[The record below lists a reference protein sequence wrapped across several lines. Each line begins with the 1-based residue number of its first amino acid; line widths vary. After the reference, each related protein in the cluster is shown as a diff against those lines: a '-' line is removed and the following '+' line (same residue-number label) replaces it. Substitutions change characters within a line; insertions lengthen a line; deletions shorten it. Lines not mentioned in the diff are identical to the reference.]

1 MNRYGKTGLRVLGG
15 LLALVLAAGG
25 LLPDGAAYAA
35 GTGAYRVAEDAA
47 YIVEEDAHA
56 AEQDSR
62 PLRAQA
68 LRAAVVPDNVTMH
81 LFNYTGAVNRYDG
94 RVLTFCNSANQNAKD
109 GVLQRSDDRPVMQA
123 TLENGW
129 PQVLGVMGPTAED
142 RSGSLQYLF
151 DPDTAVAGKESY
163 AVGRGGSTGLFQRD
177 DKGYYCYDSLQN
189 AAWYDPDT
197 QMFRLGN
204 FLLRPHYTG
213 YVQPNGKTAEQD
225 YTQAF
230 NGNFFPFNTVDGAEE
245 DPAGNAL
252 PTYRLADGAVDLW
265 FGMSMEFD
273 FYMPAGGRIGGEDM
287 VFQFLGDDDV
297 FVYIDD
303 VLVLDIGGTHGANS
317 GSINFATGAVRHPRA
332 DVIGPAGGS
341 YTDTTLK
348 AKFDAAGIGGT
359 FQGDTFGD
367 YTKHTLKFFYLE
379 RGGCVSYC
387 YLRFNTPTLP
397 EHSLTVAK
405 ELSGGGQSLNRYLTD
420 ALDYRFRVVRPGG
433 RLYVPEGTAYQV
445 LEGAAVTGTGAVGP
459 EGYFSLKAGQMAQF
473 TDMMGLGG
481 GHYDYLVEE
490 TMPTELTGQYGEVQ
504 YTVGSGTGTAATPS
518 ASTEFTGFRTA
529 PLSAAETQLVTYRNV
544 VDTGALGELRITK
557 RVADGSAAEA
567 GQVFDMAVTLGG
579 QPVPAGTPY
588 TVDGAART
596 VETAGIVPLAHGET
610 AVFGGLL
617 AGTAYAVAEQ
627 APAGFRV
634 RYEASVTAEGRT
646 VPAGTEGQV
655 PVGGRVAV
663 TVTNATYDYAVTL
676 PLSKVLLGAAA
687 DRTETFRFLLEETDA
702 DGTVLRQ
709 LPETAITV
717 RGGEVTAGHLTIGFV
732 SGDRTAHSYRLRE
745 AESSGV
751 WCGGEVYR
759 LVIVPNGVD
768 GASAVTVNGQAW
780 DDAALAFVNRTLETL
795 TVTKTVVGELGDRDR
810 AFSFTA
816 AMTLDGEPVPFPAG
830 DGWTLSG
837 GRAVFSLRHGETLV
851 LRGLPY
857 GAVVT
862 VTETGH
868 EGYTVTNSSRSG
880 DSGAAELTGGDRI
893 DFVNSKRAVP
903 DMGVAGGTWLP
914 AGLLTACGGG
924 LALAARRRRRL
935 L

>member
-47 YIVEEDAHA
+47 YTVEEDAHA
-56 AEQDSR
+56 AEPDSR
-62 PLRAQA
+62 PLRSQA

-273 FYMPAGGRIGGEDM
+273 FYIPAGGRIGGEDM

-303 VLVLDIGGTHGANS
+303 VLVLDM
-317 GSINFATGAVRHPRA
+317 
-332 DVIGPAGGS
+332 
-341 YTDTTLK
+341 
-348 AKFDAAGIGGT
+348 
-359 FQGDTFGD
+359 
-367 YTKHTLKFFYLE
+367 
-379 RGGCVSYC
+379 
-387 YLRFNTPTLP
+387 
-397 EHSLTVAK
+397 TVAK
-405 ELSGGGQSLNRYLTD
+405 ELSGGGQSLNRYLTG
-420 ALDYRFRVVRPGG
+420 ALDYRFRVVRPDGG
-433 RLYVPEGTAYQV
+433 LYVPEGTAYQV

-481 GHYDYLVEE
+481 GRYDYLVEE

-588 TVDGAART
+588 TVGGAART

-780 DDAALAFVNRTLETL
+780 DGAALAFVNRTLETL
-795 TVTKTVVGELGDRDR
+795 TVTKTVTGELGDRDR

-816 AMTLDGEPVPFPAG
+816 AMTLDGEPIPFPAG

-862 VTETGH
+862 VTETDH
-868 EGYTVTNSSRSG
+868 AGYTVTNSSRSG
-880 DSGAAELTGGDRI
+880 DSGAAELTGGNRI

>member
-1 MNRYGKTGLRVLGG
+1 M
-15 LLALVLAAGG
+15 
-25 LLPDGAAYAA
+25 
-35 GTGAYRVAEDAA
+35 
-47 YIVEEDAHA
+47 
-56 AEQDSR
+56 
-62 PLRAQA
+62 
-68 LRAAVVPDNVTMH
+68 
-81 LFNYTGAVNRYDG
+81 
-94 RVLTFCNSANQNAKD
+94 
-109 GVLQRSDDRPVMQA
+109 
-123 TLENGW
+123 
-129 PQVLGVMGPTAED
+129 
-142 RSGSLQYLF
+142 
-151 DPDTAVAGKESY
+151 
-163 AVGRGGSTGLFQRD
+163 
-177 DKGYYCYDSLQN
+177 
-189 AAWYDPDT
+189 
-197 QMFRLGN
+197 
-204 FLLRPHYTG
+204 
-213 YVQPNGKTAEQD
+213 
-225 YTQAF
+225 
-230 NGNFFPFNTVDGAEE
+230 
-245 DPAGNAL
+245 
-252 PTYRLADGAVDLW
+252 
-265 FGMSMEFD
+265 
-273 FYMPAGGRIGGEDM
+273 
-287 VFQFLGDDDV
+287 
-297 FVYIDD
+297 
-303 VLVLDIGGTHGANS
+303 
-317 GSINFATGAVRHPRA
+317 
-332 DVIGPAGGS
+332 
-341 YTDTTLK
+341 
-348 AKFDAAGIGGT
+348 
-359 FQGDTFGD
+359 
-367 YTKHTLKFFYLE
+367 
-379 RGGCVSYC
+379 
-387 YLRFNTPTLP
+387 
-397 EHSLTVAK
+397 
-405 ELSGGGQSLNRYLTD
+405 
-420 ALDYRFRVVRPGG
+420 DYRFRVVRPDGG
-433 RLYVPEGTAYQV
+433 LYVPEGTAYQV

-481 GHYDYLVEE
+481 GRYDYLVEE

-557 RVADGSAAEA
+557 RMADGSAAEA

-588 TVDGAART
+588 TVGGAART

-655 PVGGRVAV
+655 PVGGCVAV

-687 DRTETFRFLLEETDA
+687 DGTETFRFLLEETDA
-702 DGTVLRQ
+702 DGAVLRQ

-717 RGGEVTAGHLTIGFV
+717 RGNEVTAGHLTIGFV

-768 GASAVTVNGQAW
+768 DASAVTVNGQAW
-780 DDAALAFVNRTLETL
+780 DGEALAFVNRTMETL
-795 TVTKTVVGELGDRDR
+795 TVTKTVAGELGDRDR

-851 LRGLPY
+851 LRSLPY

-880 DSGAAELTGGDRI
+880 DSGAAELTGGARI

-903 DMGVAGGTWLP
+903 DMGVDGGTWLP

-924 LALAARRRRRL
+924 LALAVRRRRRPL
-935 L
+935 